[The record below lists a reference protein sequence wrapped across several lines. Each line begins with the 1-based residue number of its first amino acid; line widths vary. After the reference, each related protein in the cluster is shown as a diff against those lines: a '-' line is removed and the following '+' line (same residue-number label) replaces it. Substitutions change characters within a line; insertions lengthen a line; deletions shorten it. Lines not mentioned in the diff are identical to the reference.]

1 MNILMSFHLFVFGYT
16 SHFSGTEFTYRKKRK
31 KYPAKT
37 STAHKL
43 ARAKAARFYLAR
55 TWTERPVTSGE
66 KTTP

>member
-55 TWTERPVTSGE
+55 T
-66 KTTP
+66 